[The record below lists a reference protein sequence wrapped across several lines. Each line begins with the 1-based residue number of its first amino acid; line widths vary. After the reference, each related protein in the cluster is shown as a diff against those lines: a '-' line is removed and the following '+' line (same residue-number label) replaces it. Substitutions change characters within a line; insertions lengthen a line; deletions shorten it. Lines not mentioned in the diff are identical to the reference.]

1 MQDNSFSTTTVRE
14 PQASVSLPFPFP
26 NAITESI
33 TMTTFQGYRD
43 AQTVLGLLGPFLIIC
58 GLIPAAILL
67 KPDKLVRTIFPYIN
81 RHGSHTVMFGFII
94 KEPYIWILFGIM
106 LINIYFTMAIFFVH
120 VVIVRSNTY
129 NPFDDFDCFNSTHDH
144 INMNVEDAWILKQS
158 GEHVECYAWT
168 LNIAGAVGQ
177 ATATLLFSYAVVSV
191 TTWLILKIY
200 YQLHNRCNNKKIK
213 YFIVIIVQIIIYIIP
228 GLLTAA
234 TVVMYSRR
242 IISLLSFMEALAFC
256 LILWASSL
264 VCCFL
269 VEKEPDNLEDLIDDM
284 VRDKKLKPE
293 EGELSIRKD
302 VTKIVNGATKE
313 GEYRDGIKKL
323 MVEAAVAEWNKIL
336 ISKASM
342 YFETKDMTDI
352 TREAFEKIKESLQN
366 PFTADDTSHAE
377 AQGSP
382 ENSSLAGNND
392 NGNNNSSHAEVVD
405 IMQQNGIEVPVEH
418 HPQQGGNNVINDTPQ
433 ETAV

>member
-1 MQDNSFSTTTVRE
+1 
-14 PQASVSLPFPFP
+14 
-26 NAITESI
+26 
-33 TMTTFQGYRD
+33 
-43 AQTVLGLLGPFLIIC
+43 
-58 GLIPAAILL
+58 
-67 KPDKLVRTIFPYIN
+67 
-81 RHGSHTVMFGFII
+81 MFGFII

-200 YQLHNRCNNKKIK
+200 YQLHSRCNNKKIK

-234 TVVMYSRR
+234 TAVMYSRR
-242 IISLLSFMEALAFC
+242 IISSLLSFMEALAFC

-293 EGELSIRKD
+293 EGELSIKND

-323 MVEAAVAEWNKIL
+323 MVEAAVAELKKTL
-336 ISKASM
+336 INEARM
-342 YFETKDMTDI
+342 YFKTKDMTEI
-352 TREAFEKIKESLQN
+352 TKEAFATVKESLQN
-366 PFTADDTSHAE
+366 RPTADE
-377 AQGSP
+377 GSS
-382 ENSSLAGNND
+382 ENSSLAENND
-392 NGNNNSSHAEVVD
+392 NGNNNSSRVEV
-405 IMQQNGIEVPVEH
+405 
-418 HPQQGGNNVINDTPQ
+418 

>member
-1 MQDNSFSTTTVRE
+1 
-14 PQASVSLPFPFP
+14 
-26 NAITESI
+26 
-33 TMTTFQGYRD
+33 
-43 AQTVLGLLGPFLIIC
+43 
-58 GLIPAAILL
+58 
-67 KPDKLVRTIFPYIN
+67 
-81 RHGSHTVMFGFII
+81 
-94 KEPYIWILFGIM
+94 M
-106 LINIYFTMAIFFVH
+106 LINIIFTSLWPYSLCMSSLSSQTH
-120 VVIVRSNTY
+120 D
-129 NPFDDFDCFNSTHDH
+129 PFDDFDCFNSTHDH

-200 YQLHNRCNNKKIK
+200 YKLHNRYNNKKIK
-213 YFIVIIVQIIIYIIP
+213 LYFIVIIVQIFIYIIP

-234 TVVMYSRR
+234 TAVMYSCR
-242 IISLLSFMEALAFC
+242 IISSLLSFMEALAFC

-269 VEKEPDNLEDLIDDM
+269 VEKEPDNLEDLIDDT

-293 EGELSIRKD
+293 EGELSIKKD
-302 VTKIVNGATKE
+302 VTKIVNEATKE
-313 GEYRDGIKKL
+313 
-323 MVEAAVAEWNKIL
+323 
-336 ISKASM
+336 
-342 YFETKDMTDI
+342 
-352 TREAFEKIKESLQN
+352 EAFEKIKESLQN

-405 IMQQNGIEVPVEH
+405 ITQQNRIEVPVEH

>member
-1 MQDNSFSTTTVRE
+1 
-14 PQASVSLPFPFP
+14 
-26 NAITESI
+26 
-33 TMTTFQGYRD
+33 MTTFQGYRD

-58 GLIPAAILL
+58 GLIPAAIKL
-67 KPDKLVRTIFPYIN
+67 KPDKLVRIIFPYIK
-81 RHGSHTVMFGFII
+81 RHGNHTVMFGFII
-94 KEPYIWILFGIM
+94 KEPYIWILIVIM

-120 VVIVRSNTY
+120 VVIVQSNTY

-200 YQLHNRCNNKKIK
+200 YKLHNRYNNKKIK
-213 YFIVIIVQIIIYIIP
+213 LYFIVIIVQIFIYIIP

-234 TVVMYSRR
+234 TAVMYSCR
-242 IISLLSFMEALAFC
+242 IISSLLSFMEALAFC

-293 EGELSIRKD
+293 EGELSIKKD

-323 MVEAAVAEWNKIL
+323 MVEAAVAKLKKTL
-336 ISKASM
+336 INEASM
-342 YFETKDMTDI
+342 YFETKDMTEI
-352 TREAFEKIKESLQN
+352 TKEAFAKVKESLQN
-366 PFTADDTSHAE
+366 QSTADE
-377 AQGSP
+377 GSS
-382 ENSSLAGNND
+382 ENSSLAENND
-392 NGNNNSSHAEVVD
+392 NSNNSSRVEV
-405 IMQQNGIEVPVEH
+405 
-418 HPQQGGNNVINDTPQ
+418 

>member
-14 PQASVSLPFPFP
+14 PQASVSLPFPFT
-26 NAITESI
+26 NTITESI

-58 GLIPAAILL
+58 GLIPAAIKL
-67 KPDKLVRTIFPYIN
+67 KPDKLVRIIFPYIK
-81 RHGSHTVMFGFII
+81 RHGNHTVMFGFII
-94 KEPYIWILFGIM
+94 KEPYIWILIVIM

-120 VVIVRSNTY
+120 VVIVQSNTY

-200 YQLHNRCNNKKIK
+200 YKLHNRYNNKKIK
-213 YFIVIIVQIIIYIIP
+213 LYFIVIIVQIFIYIIP

-234 TVVMYSRR
+234 TAVMYSCR
-242 IISLLSFMEALAFC
+242 IISSLLSFMEALAFC

-293 EGELSIRKD
+293 EGELSIKKD

-323 MVEAAVAEWNKIL
+323 MVEAAVAKLKKTL
-336 ISKASM
+336 INEASM
-342 YFETKDMTDI
+342 YFETKDMTEI
-352 TREAFEKIKESLQN
+352 TKEAFAKVKESLQN
-366 PFTADDTSHAE
+366 QSTADE
-377 AQGSP
+377 GSS
-382 ENSSLAGNND
+382 ENSSLAENND
-392 NGNNNSSHAEVVD
+392 NSNNSSRVEV
-405 IMQQNGIEVPVEH
+405 
-418 HPQQGGNNVINDTPQ
+418 

>member
-1 MQDNSFSTTTVRE
+1 M
-14 PQASVSLPFPFP
+14 
-26 NAITESI
+26 
-33 TMTTFQGYRD
+33 
-43 AQTVLGLLGPFLIIC
+43 LGF
-58 GLIPAAILL
+58 
-67 KPDKLVRTIFPYIN
+67 
-81 RHGSHTVMFGFII
+81 
-94 KEPYIWILFGIM
+94 
-106 LINIYFTMAIFFVH
+106 
-120 VVIVRSNTY
+120 
-129 NPFDDFDCFNSTHDH
+129 
-144 INMNVEDAWILKQS
+144 LKQS

-200 YQLHNRCNNKKIK
+200 YKLHNRYNNKKIK
-213 YFIVIIVQIIIYIIP
+213 LYFIVIIVQIFIYIIP

-234 TVVMYSRR
+234 TAVMYSCR
-242 IISLLSFMEALAFC
+242 IISSLLSFMEALAFC

-293 EGELSIRKD
+293 EGELSIKKD

-323 MVEAAVAEWNKIL
+323 MVEAAVAKLKKTL
-336 ISKASM
+336 INEASM
-342 YFETKDMTDI
+342 YFETKDMTEI
-352 TREAFEKIKESLQN
+352 TKEAFAKVKESLQN
-366 PFTADDTSHAE
+366 QSTADE
-377 AQGSP
+377 GSS
-382 ENSSLAGNND
+382 ENSSLAENND
-392 NGNNNSSHAEVVD
+392 NSNNSSRVEV
-405 IMQQNGIEVPVEH
+405 
-418 HPQQGGNNVINDTPQ
+418 